1 MNIYSNSICSNH
13 DGGEMQSVRKFN
25 EVYKMEIFRFRYAI
39 TTTYSVVY
47 WLLKHLQRINVIT
60 INVLACVRACR
71 LQRKW
76 TQKLL
81 SISWNGVRLNLKFY
95 QKYRISQRNQG
106 NLVLRSIKH
115 RLQNPIKFGIDDPG
129 QNTSNG
135 NGIGRCDVFLEFIRL
150 PFFVQKKAKFF
161 QLILFDEEQ

>member
-1 MNIYSNSICSNH
+1 MC
-13 DGGEMQSVRKFN
+13 
-25 EVYKMEIFRFRYAI
+25 
-39 TTTYSVVY
+39 
-47 WLLKHLQRINVIT
+47 L
-60 INVLACVRACR
+60 LACV
-71 LQRKW
+71 LQRKS

-135 NGIGRCDVFLEFIRL
+135 NGIGRCDVFFFWNSFVCHFSFRKKRNFFNSFSLMKNNNISVSLAFDAIMLCEHSCDIVHFILNENRSVCL
-150 PFFVQKKAKFF
+150 CVFGTIDLAVSVY
-161 QLILFDEEQ
+161 